1 MHGDLLD
8 EGTPDEGVPEDDLP
22 GSGSGNDDDRDGTGS
37 GSVPAR
43 RRGRPEQTPLQRALG
58 LLARREHSRKELSR
72 KLTSRGLDAGDVE
85 AAVGRLA
92 GEGWQ
97 DDKRFAESL
106 VRGRAGSGYGPVRIR
121 AELATH
127 GLDREAIARAMETYE
142 GDWAENAR
150 ELVQRRFGPG
160 VTEELNL
167 RRKAADFLMRRGFD
181 GASVRAATRF
191 DPDD

>member
-8 EGTPDEGVPEDDLP
+8 EGAPEEGMPDEDPP
-22 GSGSGNDDDRDGTGS
+22 GSGSDDRGGA
-37 GSVPAR
+37 GAGARPAR

-106 VRGRAGSGYGPVRIR
+106 VRSRAGSGYGPVRIR

-127 GLDREAIARAMETYE
+127 GLDREAVARAMETYE

-181 GASVRAATRF
+181 GASVRAATRY

>member
-1 MHGDLLD
+1 MQGDWPHD
-8 EGTPDEGVPEDDLP
+8 DAPAGVAGGE
-22 GSGSGNDDDRDGTGS
+22 DRDGS
-37 GSVPAR
+37 GEASGPAR
-43 RRGRPEQTPLQRALG
+43 RRGRPQQTPLQRALG

-72 KLTSRGLDAGDVE
+72 KLTARGLDAADVE
-85 AAVGRLA
+85 KAVGRLA

-106 VRGRAGSGYGPVRIR
+106 VRSRAGSGYGPVRIR

-150 ELVQRRFGPG
+150 DLAQRRFGS
-160 VTEELNL
+160 TLAEELNL
-167 RRKAADFLMRRGFD
+167 QRKAADLLLRRGFD
-181 GASVRAATRF
+181 GASIRAAIRF

>member
-8 EGTPDEGVPEDDLP
+8 DDP
-22 GSGSGNDDDRDGTGS
+22 PGGGSGSDDRDGAGAAA
-37 GSVPAR
+37 GPAR

-106 VRGRAGSGYGPVRIR
+106 VRSRAGSGYGPVRIR

-127 GLDREAIARAMETYE
+127 GLDREAVARAMETYE

-181 GASVRAATRF
+181 GASVRAATRY